1 MKNNIALIAFMAA
14 SPIQAQQFGSI
25 PLHFCGDTDTVR
37 TMAQEHYGEQSV
49 FKGIYSPVHVDEL
62 FIDPI
67 DGSYT
72 FMRSNIKTGQTCV
85 IAAGIHGMNILTPR
99 KPNL

>member
-14 SPIQAQQFGSI
+14 SPLQAQQFGSI
-25 PLHFCGDTDTVR
+25 PLHFCSDTDTVR
-37 TMAQEHYGEQSV
+37 TMAQERFGEQSV
-49 FKGIYSPVHVDEL
+49 FKGLSSSIHVDEL

-72 FMRSNIKTGQTCV
+72 YMRTNIETGRSCV
-85 IAAGIHGMNILTPR
+85 ISVGEHGMNIIPQR